1 MQARY
6 VSEDGVLDFQTCHMQ
21 AVPANLSA
29 SCDEAGRS
37 VD

>member
-1 MQARY
+1 MQARH
-6 VSEDGVLDFQTCHMQ
+6 VSEDCVLDFQICLMQ